1 MIGGYFG
8 PGGILEQKSRDYEIR
23 AGQIEMARA
32 VDRAITGKKH
42 LAIEAPCGIGKTYAY
57 LIPAI
62 EHAIATDSR
71 VIVCTANIAL
81 QEQIVEKDLPGLAK
95 IMPRKFTWAL
105 IKGINNYLCL
115 DRFDETKNELMHVT
129 FDRKELRHFEKIQ
142 AWADE

>member
-1 MIGGYFG
+1 
-8 PGGILEQKSRDYEIR
+8 
-23 AGQIEMARA
+23 GQNEMAQA
-32 VDRAITGKKH
+32 VDQAIRDKKH
-42 LAIEAPCGIGKTYAY
+42 LAIEAPCGICKTYSY

-105 IKGINNYLCL
+105 IKGINNYLCR
-115 DRFDETKNELMHVT
+115 DRFEETNGELMHVA
-129 FDRKELRHFEKIQ
+129 FDRRELRHFQKIQ
-142 AWADE
+142 EWAGETKTGDLSDLDFEPAEAV